1 MFLKRLEAPRR
12 PETSTQACI
21 RNHFVTKLQLQIKG
35 GQMLRCL
42 LSRILVLISWDDAAV
57 VSIPGVEDEMGLL
70 AGR

>member
-1 MFLKRLEAPRR
+1 
-12 PETSTQACI
+12 
-21 RNHFVTKLQLQIKG
+21 
-35 GQMLRCL
+35 MLRCL